1 MTTDIIHAIEQKKQQ
16 LATIPLIVE
25 KAEDLWVFNHL
36 YTVLNHA
43 KKIFETDFD
52 TLIKELKEEV
62 KDARKHD

>member
-25 KAEDLWVFNHL
+25 SAEDLWVFNHL
-36 YTVLNHA
+36 HTVLNHA